1 MNNRAF
7 CFLVILILLT
17 LPANA
22 ESIADLVQAGVGARP
37 LGMGRA
43 FTGVEGGVN
52 SICFNPASISRTPT
66 FEITTMQTK
75 IVNIVDYK
83 MYGGVYSTKYGTFGL
98 AYLLA
103 ATPAGYLTTDR
114 ASMNGAQVINYSATT
129 LILSYGQVMTR
140 LISTRGGIGNL
151 ALGGNLKLTR
161 NSMSGVTNGN
171 GSGIDMDLGAH
182 MIASP
187 DFNFGATLQ
196 NMLRGRVG
204 WDTGK
209 ADTLPVIL
217 KLGATY
223 KPKKANVLLSLDC
236 DAYSSDKR
244 PYLLHLG
251 GEWTVN
257 NSLII
262 RGGLDQ
268 AAVTKTEKVLS
279 LSYGIGLKFFGAVFD
294 YAYRNDALQNE
305 ASAHY
310 VSLSYSPEN

>member
-1 MNNRAF
+1 MNSRIF
-7 CFLVILILLT
+7 CVLAITLLLI

-52 SICFNPASISRTPT
+52 SICFNPAGISRTAT

-75 IVNIVDYK
+75 IVNVVDYK

-114 ASMNGAQVINYSATT
+114 ASMNGAPTINYSATT

-140 LISTRGGIGNL
+140 LINTRGSIGNL

-187 DFNFGATLQ
+187 DLNFGATLQ
-196 NMLRGRVG
+196 NCLRGKVG

-209 ADTLPVIL
+209 SDALPVIL
-217 KLGATY
+217 KVGATY

-251 GEWTVN
+251 GEWAVN
-257 NSLII
+257 DTLII

-268 AAVTKTEKVLS
+268 AAVTTTEKVIS
-279 LSYGIGLKFFGAVFD
+279 LSYGIGLKFLGAVFD
-294 YAYRNDALQNE
+294 YAYRSDAVQKE

-310 VSLSYSPEN
+310 ISLSYSPEN